1 MGTLNKQIWVN
12 HLSGNFYPD
21 SSFLKHV
28 RDFSTLVDNDV
39 INMAEAGVDPNVYIN
54 NTTYPIK
61 TAQRIDKPISIELD
75 LFETENTLIR
85 RPEVLEFAYD
95 QMESVLMGH
104 RNQLRAVTAAKAAHA
119 FAPQKNTEFTPVIAT
134 TGGQAADGRK
144 RLTIEDILHLK
155 ERFDNANIPQ
165 EGRFLVL
172 HPKHLSDLILF
183 DVKAFKDI
191 TDFVNGQPQRFA
203 GFSILQTSV
212 TAIYNNTTKEK
223 VAFSAEKANTDTFC
237 SFAFQ
242 KDEVMKADG
251 QVHMYARLDD
261 PEERGAIV
269 GFDKR
274 FIALP
279 IRNKGVGA
287 IVSEGTGGVSYY
299 AMKSQVTVK
308 KESEINAAHEVV
320 ESETE

>member
-61 TAQRIDKPISIELD
+61 TTQRIDKPISIELD

-119 FAPQKNTEFTPVIAT
+119 FAPQKDTDFTPVIAT
-134 TGGQAADGRK
+134 SGEQAADGRK

-223 VAFSAEKANTDTFC
+223 VAFSAEKTNTDTFC

-251 QVHMYARLDD
+251 LVHMYARLDD

-299 AMKSQVTVK
+299 AMKNQITVQ
-308 KESEINAAHEVV
+308 KESEINAAHAVV

>member
-1 MGTLNKQIWVN
+1 MSTLNKQIWVN
-12 HLSGNFYPD
+12 QLLGNFYPD

-28 RDFSTLVDNDV
+28 RDFSALVDNDI

-61 TAQRIDKPISIELD
+61 VVQRVDKPISIELD

-85 RPEVLEFAYD
+85 RPEVIEYAYD
-95 QMESVLMGH
+95 QLESVLMGH
-104 RNQLRAVTAAKAAHA
+104 RSQLRAVTAAKAAHA
-119 FAPQKNTEFTPVIAT
+119 FAPQKDTEFTPVIPT
-134 TGGQAADGRK
+134 TGETAADGRK
-144 RLTIEDILHLK
+144 RLTVADILYLK
-155 ERFDNANIPQ
+155 ERFDNANIPM
-165 EGRFLVL
+165 EDRFLVL

-203 GFSILQTSV
+203 GFNVLQTSV
-212 TAIYNNTTKEK
+212 TAVYNNTTKEK
-223 VAFSAEKANTDTFC
+223 VEFSAGKADTDTFC

-242 KDEVMKADG
+242 KNEVMKADG
-251 QVHMYARLDD
+251 QTHMYARLDD

-279 IRNKGVGA
+279 IRNKGIGA

-299 AMKSQVTVK
+299 SMKSQVTVH